1 MCSPLGKGLV
11 VRAPG
16 LRGTH
21 CGQEGIQEAARKD
34 GACGEGSA
42 QMQVRFGEVP
52 FHPTELFNKVDV
64 GRIFC
69 KIRGKRERQADK
81 FRNTGLP
88 EQTDQV
94 WGVGVVGEPLLKGTD
109 ATMG

>member
-1 MCSPLGKGLV
+1 M
-11 VRAPG
+11 RAPG

-21 CGQEGIQEAARKD
+21 RGQEGIQEAARKD

-42 QMQVRFGEVP
+42 QMQVRSGKVP

-69 KIRGKRERQADK
+69 KKRGKRE
-81 FRNTGLP
+81 
-88 EQTDQV
+88 TDSAFCLR
-94 WGVGVVGEPLLKGTD
+94 VVSGAFYLYVIG
-109 ATMG
+109 

>member
-1 MCSPLGKGLV
+1 M
-11 VRAPG
+11 RAPG

-21 CGQEGIQEAARKD
+21 RGQEGIQEAARKD

-42 QMQVRFGEVP
+42 QMQVRSGKVP

-69 KIRGKRERQADK
+69 KKRGKRERQADK
-81 FRNTGLP
+81 FRNTGLS

-94 WGVGVVGEPLLKGTD
+94 REGGGRGEPLLKGTD
-109 ATMG
+109 ATMGSRWDLPQF